1 MNDIDLWTGTINLF
15 LIFGV
20 VMALAITMY
29 MKPGRFMKQKIPK
42 NEEWLHAPG
51 MKAKLARADEWF
63 RDNPPSETDLD
74 ELERQL
80 EEHQV
85 ITHVTPAGANI
96 FLDLGFPPNEAE
108 ALLAESD
115 RQIAEKVGIPTGQIK
130 SFGPVGP
137 KYEVGKPLCKLD
149 DGDWMVEVT
158 LVESGE
164 KGECRLSKIHQDPA
178 AI

>member
-1 MNDIDLWTGTINLF
+1 
-15 LIFGV
+15 
-20 VMALAITMY
+20 
-29 MKPGRFMKQKIPK
+29 MKQKIPDHEK
-42 NEEWLHAPG
+42 WIHTPEV
-51 MKAKLARADEWF
+51 KAKLERADEWMK
-63 RDNPPSETDLD
+63 NTPPRETDLD

-85 ITHVTPAGANI
+85 ITHITPAGGNVFA
-96 FLDLGFPPNEAE
+96 DLGFPPEEAA

-115 RQIAEKVGIPTGQIK
+115 RRIAEKVGIPTGQIK
-130 SFGPVGP
+130 SFGHVGP

-164 KGECRLSKIHQDPA
+164 KAEYRLSKIHQDPA

>member
-15 LIFGV
+15 VIFGV
-20 VMALAITMY
+20 VMTLAITMY
-29 MKPGRFMKQKIPK
+29 MKQKIPK
-42 NEEWLHAPG
+42 IEEWLHTPE

-85 ITHVTPAGANI
+85 ISHVTPAGANI

-108 ALLAESD
+108 ELLAESD

-130 SFGPVGP
+130 SFGSVGP

-158 LVESGE
+158 MVESGE
-164 KGECRLSKIHQDPA
+164 KAEYLLSKIHQDPA